1 MNISKNQFDILVAL
15 SEKKLSQR
23 QLVEITGYSLGKV
36 NKTINELV
44 ECGLLENNF
53 ITSLGLSVLEKY
65 RVKRAVFI
73 AAGFG
78 SRLVPITLNTP
89 KPLIKV
95 KGVRIIDTLLDACLG
110 AGIDDIYIVRG
121 YLSEQ
126 FDVLLK
132 KYPMI
137 KFIENELY
145 NESNNISSAMKAR
158 HLLQNSYVFEA
169 DLLLSNPK
177 IITKYHYTS
186 DVLGIYK
193 ERTDDWCLSVDK
205 DGFVTEEKV
214 GGINCYQMVGIYY
227 INSMDGSRLA
237 NHIKEAFDAPGGKER
252 YWETVI
258 NIVYK
263 GQYKIAVRECNED
276 DIVEID
282 TFKELKAIDKI
293 YDV

>member
-1 MNISKNQFDILVAL
+1 MDISKNQFDILVAL

-23 QLVEITGYSLGKV
+23 QLVEVTGYSLGKV
-36 NKTINELV
+36 NKTINELM
-44 ECGLLENNF
+44 ENGLLEDNLITNF
-53 ITSLGLSVLEKY
+53 GLSVLEKY

-95 KGVRIIDTLLDACLG
+95 KGKRIIDTLLDACLD

-145 NESNNISSAMKAR
+145 NESNNIP
-158 HLLQNSYVFEA
+158 H
-169 DLLLSNPK
+169 
-177 IITKYHYTS
+177 
-186 DVLGIYK
+186 
-193 ERTDDWCLSVDK
+193 
-205 DGFVTEEKV
+205 
-214 GGINCYQMVGIYY
+214 
-227 INSMDGSRLA
+227 
-237 NHIKEAFDAPGGKER
+237 
-252 YWETVI
+252 
-258 NIVYK
+258 
-263 GQYKIAVRECNED
+263 
-276 DIVEID
+276 
-282 TFKELKAIDKI
+282 
-293 YDV
+293 